1 MSASARAV
9 MTPDEFPEKANAL
22 CELCRVF
29 GERQWCLATS
39 GNFSLRV
46 DESHCLI
53 TQSGREKSKLS
64 FDDLMICDFDGNAM
78 DQHSKPSSETPLHT
92 CLYNLDTEIG
102 AVLHTHSVASTVLS
116 RSVNAGLTLA
126 GFEMQKALVGVT
138 SHEESITILVFENDQ
153 NMTALAKRV
162 RQAWANEKFG
172 VPGFL
177 IKGHGLYAWGK
188 ELSEAQRHTEG
199 FEFLFDCAMREKLV
213 LKG

>member
-1 MSASARAV
+1 

-39 GNFSLRV
+39 GNFSLRI
-46 DESHCLI
+46 DDSHCLI

-78 DQHSKPSSETPLHT
+78 DQHSKPSSETPLRT
-92 CLYNLDTEIG
+92 SLYNLDPEIG

-116 RSVNAGLTLA
+116 RSVNAGLTLT
-126 GFEMQKALVGVT
+126 GFEMQKAVVGVT
-138 SHEESITILVFENDQ
+138 SHDDSITILVFENDQ
-153 NMTALAKRV
+153 NMTALAERV
-162 RQAWANEKFG
+162 RQAWANGKFG

-177 IKGHGLYAWGK
+177 IKGHGWYAWGK

>member
-1 MSASARAV
+1 MAAV

-22 CELCRVF
+22 CEVCRLF

-46 DESHCLI
+46 DDSHCLM

-64 FDDLMICDFDGNAM
+64 SDDLMICDFDGNAM

-116 RSVNAGLTLA
+116 RSVDAGLTLA

-138 SHEESITILVFENDQ
+138 THEDSITIPVFENDQ

-162 RQAWANEKFG
+162 RQAWADGKFG

-177 IKGHGLYAWGK
+177 IKGHGLYAWGN

-199 FEFLFDCAMREKLV
+199 FEFLFACALQEKLV
-213 LKG
+213 LRG